1 MTRGDDSTLERLN
14 VATFA
19 LSDLSDLLDLLD
31 LSDLLGLLLC
41 SNYVDVLS

>member
-19 LSDLSDLLDLLD
+19 LFDLSDLLDLLD
-31 LSDLLGLLLC
+31 LLGLLLC
-41 SNYVDVLS
+41 SNYAVVLS

>member
-19 LSDLSDLLDLLD
+19 LFDLSDLLDLL
-31 LSDLLGLLLC
+31 DLLGLLLC